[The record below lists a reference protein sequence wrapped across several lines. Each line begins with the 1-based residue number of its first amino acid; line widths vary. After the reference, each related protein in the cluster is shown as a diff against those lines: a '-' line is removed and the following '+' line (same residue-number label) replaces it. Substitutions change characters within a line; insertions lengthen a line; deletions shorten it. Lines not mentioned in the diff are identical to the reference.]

1 VDFDGDADFDV
12 SDVVSFKGF
21 IHFFM
26 GFGGWTSIKQL
37 LGYEITWIDWLIGF
51 FIGLVFV
58 FIQILYEITELSNR
72 RQL

>member
-1 VDFDGDADFDV
+1 MGCWEFDVDVDFDV

-37 LGYEITWIDWLIGF
+37 LGYEVTWIDWLIGF
-51 FIGLVFV
+51 FIG
-58 FIQILYEITELSNR
+58 
-72 RQL
+72 